1 MEMYCYVKTMCYRD
15 INFRKA
21 LPNSIF
27 VGFLDL
33 QFEFLYPHT
42 FKYMPKWRSIPLRN
56 FGHSKVPKSDSLE
69 KYDLQIPL

>member
-15 INFRKA
+15 INFKKA
-21 LPNSIF
+21 LQNSIF

-42 FKYMPKWRSIPLRN
+42 FKYMPK
-56 FGHSKVPKSDSLE
+56 
-69 KYDLQIPL
+69 